1 MFLLRKDTSLG
12 CGLTPKKC
20 DFSAQWFNVLKK
32 QEPTSPP
39 LRGKGTGGRTAFYTH
54 RLVTRWRKDAKA
66 VIGDGRAIIL
76 RRNCWKDYLMSDLI
90 QLDAVAVSVPR
101 PVVNRRIPEWL
112 TIKLPKRGD
121 TDEVTQLMRS
131 SNLVTVC
138 EEARCPNLGECWS
151 KKTATYMIM
160 GDTCTRSC
168 RFCAVKTGKGGPLD
182 ADEPRRVAE
191 SAAVLGL
198 KHTVVTSVNRD
209 ELPDGGSHHFAET
222 IEWLRKLLPDTIIE
236 VLTPDF
242 LGNKNN
248 IKIVTDARP
257 HIYNHNIE
265 TVPRLYRKV
274 RPQARYQRSL
284 DLLNYVKETDNR
296 IYTKSGFMVGFG
308 ETKDEVVSLMQD
320 LKAHNVD
327 AVTIGQYLKPGKNYL
342 DVVEYV
348 HPDVFAEYK
357 KIGEEMGFLFVAS
370 GPFIR
375 SSYNAK
381 EFSDMFL
388 KTGAEP
394 QKAA

>member
-1 MFLLRKDTSLG
+1 MT
-12 CGLTPKKC
+12 
-20 DFSAQWFNVLKK
+20 
-32 QEPTSPP
+32 E
-39 LRGKGTGGRTAFYTH
+39 
-54 RLVTRWRKDAKA
+54 
-66 VIGDGRAIIL
+66 
-76 RRNCWKDYLMSDLI
+76 LI
-90 QLDAVAVSVPR
+90 QVETVTGLA

-112 TIKLPKRGD
+112 TIKLPKRRD
-121 TDEVTQLMRS
+121 IEEVTELMRS
-131 SNLVTVC
+131 SKLVTVC

-168 RFCAVKTGKGGPLD
+168 RFCAVKTGKGGALD
-182 ADEPRRVAE
+182 PDEPRRLAE

-209 ELPDGGSHHFAET
+209 ELADGGSHHFAES
-222 IEWLRKLLPDTIIE
+222 IHWLRKLLPETIIE

-242 LGNKNN
+242 LGDKNN
-248 IKIVTDARP
+248 IRTVCDAKP

-284 DLLNYVKETDNR
+284 ELLRYVKEYDQN
-296 IYTKSGFMVGFG
+296 IYTKSGFMVGLG
-308 ETKDEVVSLMQD
+308 ETRDEIVALLED

-342 DVVEYV
+342 DVAEYI
-348 HPDVFAEYK
+348 HPDVFVEYK
-357 KIGEEMGFLFVAS
+357 EIGEKMGFLFVAS

-381 EFSDMFL
+381 EFSDHFL
-388 KTGAEP
+388 ATGAVP